1 MQLASL
7 QNANQLNQDV
17 KVVAKMD
24 TKQRLFVAQKQQ
36 MENIQQ
42 VNLLR
47 VQDQGEQKNKQ
58 EQQPTAKTSKFEYK
72 DVNQAGSA
80 DDLIRA
86 VAQQESQ
93 VKKTKQQSTF
103 APRDDRNKEHAIPD
117 QTNLTNNGAKRLKAK
132 IDKGESKRQSSYQ

>member
-103 APRDDRNKEHAIPD
+103 APRDDRIKEHTIPN